1 MNRGQIGVIL
11 AFVIAFGLVTATATT
26 SGQDKPR
33 KTFLSPLKEGQTV
46 VVKEVAGRYE
56 ITLIKDVRLTHTV
69 KEVGADYVVFED
81 ALGTTETR
89 VPIYSIK
96 AIIKVKIPKE
106 E

>member
-1 MNRGQIGVIL
+1 MNRVQIGVIL
-11 AFVIAFGLVTATATT
+11 AFVIAFSLVTPTT

-46 VVKEVAGRYE
+46 VLKEIAGRYE

-69 KEVGADYVVFED
+69 KEVGTDYVVFED

-96 AIIKVKIPKE
+96 AIIKVKVPKE

>member
-1 MNRGQIGVIL
+1 MNRVQISVIL
-11 AFVIAFGLVTATATT
+11 AFAIAFSLVTATT

-33 KTFLSPLKEGQTV
+33 KTFLSPLKEGQTA

-69 KEVGADYVVFED
+69 KEIGADYVLFED

>member
-1 MNRGQIGVIL
+1 MNRVYIPVIL
-11 AFVIAFGLVTATATT
+11 ASAFTFGLVTATT

-56 ITLIKDVRLTHTV
+56 ITLIKDVRLAHTV
-69 KEVGADYVVFED
+69 KEVGSDYVVVED
-81 ALGTTETR
+81 ALGLTETR

-96 AIIKVKIPKE
+96 AIIKVKVPKE
-106 E
+106 